1 MVSILQTMPLR
12 LWKID
17 TGLQLS
23 VSNIIS
29 NFTYP
34 FPGHYT
40 VAEKDVSGNKQG
52 QALLAVQ
59 LLQIQ
64 QRILLHL
71 INISYKDLTQILS
84 SFT

>member
-1 MVSILQTMPLR
+1 M
-12 LWKID
+12 
-17 TGLQLS
+17 
-23 VSNIIS
+23 
-29 NFTYP
+29 
-34 FPGHYT
+34 
-40 VAEKDVSGNKQG
+40 SGNKQG

-84 SFT
+84 QVSLKNLRSKVI